1 MDRNEFAS
9 RVIEQTDRMYRLA
22 WVVLRNDED
31 CRDAMQEAALKAW
44 EKRHTL
50 REERYFS
57 TWLTRI
63 LLNECYGIQRRRK
76 RTLPMESTG
85 EAVVQPRDTTLSL
98 ALQALPEKLRLP
110 LVMHALEGM
119 TYEEISRALHIS
131 KATITGRIQRA
142 KQQLRKELEA

>member
-1 MDRNEFAS
+1 MDRNEFAA
-9 RVIEQTDRMYRLA
+9 RVVEQTDRMYRLA
-22 WVVLRNDED
+22 WVLLRNDED

-50 REERYFS
+50 REERYFA

-76 RTLPMESTG
+76 RIVPLEEIAEP
-85 EAVVQPRDTTLSL
+85 VVPPKDQTLSI
-98 ALQALPEKLRLP
+98 ALQSLPEQLRLP

-119 TYEEISRALHIS
+119 TYEEIARALRIS
-131 KATITGRIQRA
+131 KATVTGRIQRA
-142 KQQLRKELEA
+142 KKQLRKELEV